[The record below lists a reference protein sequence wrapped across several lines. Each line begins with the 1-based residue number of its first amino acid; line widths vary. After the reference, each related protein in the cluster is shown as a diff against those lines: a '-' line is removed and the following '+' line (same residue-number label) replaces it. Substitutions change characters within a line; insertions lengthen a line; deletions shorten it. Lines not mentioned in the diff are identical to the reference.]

1 MQRFSLVLMS
11 ATTILDLCSLLFLS
25 TFAQIHTSVNLKKK
39 MVDKLDY
46 AQVQPKCIRNVDIS
60 ITKRK
65 LVQLM
70 SETD

>member
-1 MQRFSLVLMS
+1 
-11 ATTILDLCSLLFLS
+11 
-25 TFAQIHTSVNLKKK
+25 